1 MECLDGVLYKAIE
14 IFVGKAFYSVGVL
27 LSLLLPLFAAL
38 FYLPFAFLS
47 FLSLLSYLLVL
58 FCISMS
64 INLRSKISIS
74 YLLLSFVVLHLS
86 YGYGS
91 LVGIYK
97 CIGYGK

>member
-14 IFVGKAFYSVGVL
+14 IFVGKDFIPLVFL

-74 YLLLSFVVLHLS
+74 YLLYLLWC
-86 YGYGS
+86 
-91 LVGIYK
+91 
-97 CIGYGK
+97 CIFLMGMGR